1 MAGLRSFNLLQV
13 DANQEEYFTRH
24 SLEGDIVYCDQ
35 RFAHHLSARK
45 VRLIYSICRISIAA
59 GYMAEEVYGMSA
71 FRFMHHDDV
80 GWCLVSLRQSELIF
94 VQEIKYKNKI

>member
-1 MAGLRSFNLLQV
+1 MSGLRSFNLVQV

-35 RFAHHLSARK
+35 RFAHHSSARK
-45 VRLIYSICRISIAA
+45 VRLIFSICRISIAA

-71 FRFMHHDDV
+71 FRFMHNEDV
-80 GWCLVSLRQSELIF
+80 GWCLVSLRQSESILA
-94 VQEIKYKNKI
+94 QEK